1 MLTIFGAYI
10 HLLRI
15 KQTFPAESKHTKNTK
30 WLLGRAPFFRC
41 PEGWVVGYHCD
52 YHNDMNTCINITFNI
67 TIITTT
73 IIIIIVVIIIII
85 IMIIIMIIFFFII
98 ITIVTANTTI
108 TTINIFAIFAVPL
121 NLLMSSGNPQG
132 RPPPRSHRMRLAA
145 AAGSLLKE
153 NQKPC
158 ISHVQVLMQA
168 TPNCGHAGQF
178 INISHCPHTCG
189 KNNPWNI
196 SMICH
201 HMFKHNALK
210 ADNVGCQ

>member
-1 MLTIFGAYI
+1 MGLSELGQPRPSKCNRFKNHVAPSMLTIFGAYI

-67 TIITTT
+67 TIINTT
-73 IIIIIVVIIIII
+73 IIIIVVIIIII

-108 TTINIFAIFAVPL
+108 TTITIFAVPL
-121 NLLMSSGNPQG
+121 NLLMSSGN
-132 RPPPRSHRMRLAA
+132 
-145 AAGSLLKE
+145 LKGDR
-153 NQKPC
+153 
-158 ISHVQVLMQA
+158 A
-168 TPNCGHAGQF
+168 TVAQ
-178 INISHCPHTCG
+178 
-189 KNNPWNI
+189 
-196 SMICH
+196 
-201 HMFKHNALK
+201 NAI
-210 ADNVGCQ
+210 GCCSW